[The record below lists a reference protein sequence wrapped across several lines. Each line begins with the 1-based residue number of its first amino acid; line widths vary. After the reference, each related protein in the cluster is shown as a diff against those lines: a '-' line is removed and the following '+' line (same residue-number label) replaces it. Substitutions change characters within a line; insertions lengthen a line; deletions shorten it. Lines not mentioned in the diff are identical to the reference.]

1 MTLRGPEAR
10 GATIAELDP
19 RCLPLWVLP
28 SLSIAEVYLTFES
41 ITVSCMHQFD
51 RCEDRLFTLT
61 PPPSAST
68 PVSRY
73 APSIPRGPFGPVTR
87 HYYVTTGSRGPL
99 RGSLRS
105 VRGHLLGL
113 SELEIST

>member
-61 PPPSAST
+61 PPPL
-68 PVSRY
+68 REH
-73 APSIPRGPFGPVTR
+73 PRQP
-87 HYYVTTGSRGPL
+87 
-99 RGSLRS
+99 LRS
-105 VRGHLLGL
+105 VDTPGPVYL
-113 SELEIST
+113 STLDTLARC